1 MTKSAAFKDIFGNDV
16 LTYEYASRLR
26 AEDKEERKKNFI
38 MAQSGGQERI
48 LSSQADISITGGS
61 RGGPLEVST
70 LVRTPRGC
78 KKICNLKKGDIVYGS
93 DGKEQEVV
101 FNESHGYLPSYRI
114 KFRNGEITEYVTASN
129 DHVWSASL
137 SEGGEP
143 MEMTTFQIT
152 SLVHGGHSVYI
163 PYFMCGAPGCGKSKL
178 VVAKC
183 EFVGYRQCCC
193 IHVSND
199 DMLFMLANGIL
210 AHNSKSFSILMEGLK
225 DIKNPNFSAII
236 LRNEKPDLENII
248 EDSKRV
254 YKDYGTYISSDKSM
268 YWDLKTG
275 GRIRFSFHAGDYD
288 DFVTRFQGK
297 QYSYIA
303 IDEITH
309 ISWKKFLYLSTCLRN
324 AHGIRNRIVGS
335 CNPDPESWV
344 AEFIA
349 WWIGFPDTV
358 YSDGQIHPER
368 DGLPIPERNGK
379 IRYCFLAGAE
389 TISDIVWGDTR
400 EEVYEKCREQIAE
413 MWTPDM
419 EEYGDPKD
427 LFILSVSFVESKLTD
442 NKKLLESDPSYLA
455 RLANQSEEQRQRD
468 LAGNWHYKSKGDDY
482 LTMEIMENFFRLEPQ
497 WGDRKPRAAMDV
509 ALQGGDNCW
518 MWLIVGNHIADVDVC
533 QVDSEQLVS
542 HTRNRLRQWG
552 VLEEDFTYDANG
564 IGGLMRGFFK
574 KAVPFNNMEA
584 PYGATEKD
592 RKVAKQDYDTLKSQ
606 CLFDLADAIKYGRI
620 SISRDLL
627 SKRFSG
633 KGFENRTL
641 REILMEERRCIKVD
655 QEKANRG
662 KGKCLIQKGE
672 MKKIIHRSP
681 DALESL
687 GYSRIFWV
695 KNMKPHGVRPIGA
708 ARFSDA
714 NGSEGGQR
722 RGNPVRMASA
732 FPRTRYI

>member
-1 MTKSAAFKDIFGNDV
+1 MTKTAAIKDIFGNDV
-16 LTYEYASRLR
+16 ITYEYASMLR
-26 AEDKEERKKNFI
+26 AEDKEEKKKNFI
-38 MAQSGGQERI
+38 MAQSGGQEHI

-61 RGGPLEVST
+61 RGG
-70 LVRTPRGC
+70 
-78 KKICNLKKGDIVYGS
+78 
-93 DGKEQEVV
+93 
-101 FNESHGYLPSYRI
+101 
-114 KFRNGEITEYVTASN
+114 
-129 DHVWSASL
+129 
-137 SEGGEP
+137 
-143 MEMTTFQIT
+143 
-152 SLVHGGHSVYI
+152 
-163 PYFMCGAPGCGKSKL
+163 SKT
-178 VVAKC
+178 
-183 EFVGYRQCCC
+183 Y
-193 IHVSND
+193 
-199 DMLFMLANGIL
+199 
-210 AHNSKSFSILMEGLK
+210 SILMEGLK

-248 EDSKRV
+248 EESKRL

-288 DFVTRFQGK
+288 DFVVRFQGK
-297 QYSYIA
+297 QYAYIA

-309 ISWKKFLYLSTCLRN
+309 IGWKKFLYLSTCLRN

-344 AEFIA
+344 AEFIS

-358 YSDGQIHPER
+358 YADGEMHPER
-368 DGLPIPERNGK
+368 DGLPIPERDGK

-400 EEVYEKCREQIAE
+400 EEVYEKCRDSIAE

-419 EEYGDPKD
+419 EEYGDPKN

-468 LAGNWHYKSKGDDY
+468 LSGNWHYKSKSDDY
-482 LTMEIMENFFRLEPQ
+482 LTMENMENFFRLEPQ

-518 MWLIVGNHIADVDVC
+518 MWLVVGNHIADVDVC
-533 QVDSEQLVS
+533 RVDSEQLVS
-542 HTRNRLRQWG
+542 HTRNKLRQWG
-552 VLEEDFTYDANG
+552 VREEDFTYDSNG
-564 IGGLMRGFFK
+564 VGGLMRGFFK
-574 KAVPFNNMEA
+574 RAVPFNNMEA
-584 PYGATEKD
+584 PYGATDKE
-592 RKVAKQDYDTLKSQ
+592 RKVAKQDYDTLKAQ
-606 CLFDLADAIKYGRI
+606 CVFDLADAIRCGRM
-620 SISRDLL
+620 SISKDLL
-627 SKRFSG
+627 NRRFSG

-641 REILMEERRCIKVD
+641 RDILMEERRCIKID

-687 GYSRIFWV
+687 AYSRIFWV
-695 KNMKPHGVRPIGA
+695 KNTKPHGLRPIGA

-714 NGSEGGQR
+714 SGSEGGQR
-722 RGNPVRMASA
+722 VGRPVHRQSA
-732 FPRTRYI
+732 FSRTRYM

>member
-78 KKICNLKKGDIVYGS
+78 RKICNLKKGDIVYGS

-114 KFRNGEITEYVTASN
+114 KFRNREITEYVTASN

-143 MEMTTFQIT
+143 MEMTTFQIA

-358 YSDGQIHPER
+358 YSDGHIHPER
-368 DGLPIPERNGK
+368 DGLPIPERDGK

-592 RKVAKQDYDTLKSQ
+592 MKVAKQDYDTLKSQ

-627 SKRFSG
+627 NKRFSG

-695 KNMKPHGVRPIGA
+695 KNTKPHCLRPIGA